1 MNNQK
6 REIIQS
12 QSIWLCIICQLN
24 YCHNKFFLVIKF
36 SSSLILLNLVFFLQC
51 SFQHVGLYHFVNYIT
66 MSRSSPDCRLRRRNI
81 CQADSCT

>member
-36 SSSLILLNLVFFLQC
+36 SSSLILLNLVFFFFYNVL
-51 SFQHVGLYHFVNYIT
+51 FNMLVFII
-66 MSRSSPDCRLRRRNI
+66 SSI
-81 CQADSCT
+81 I

>member
-24 YCHNKFFLVIKF
+24 YCHNQFFLVIKF
-36 SSSLILLNLVFFLQC
+36 SSSLILLNFFFFFFYNVLFNMLVF
-51 SFQHVGLYHFVNYIT
+51 II
-66 MSRSSPDCRLRRRNI
+66 SSI
-81 CQADSCT
+81 I

>member
-36 SSSLILLNLVFFLQC
+36 SSSLILLNFFFYNVLFTMLVF
-51 SFQHVGLYHFVNYIT
+51 II
-66 MSRSSPDCRLRRRNI
+66 SSI
-81 CQADSCT
+81 I

>member
-36 SSSLILLNLVFFLQC
+36 SSSLILLNLFFYNVLFNILVF
-51 SFQHVGLYHFVNYIT
+51 II
-66 MSRSSPDCRLRRRNI
+66 SSI
-81 CQADSCT
+81 I

>member
-12 QSIWLCIICQLN
+12 QSILLCIICQLN

-36 SSSLILLNLVFFLQC
+36 SSSLILLNLFFYNVLFNMLVF
-51 SFQHVGLYHFVNYIT
+51 II
-66 MSRSSPDCRLRRRNI
+66 SSI
-81 CQADSCT
+81 I

>member
-36 SSSLILLNLVFFLQC
+36 SSSLILLNLFFYNVLFNMLVF
-51 SFQHVGLYHFVNYIT
+51 II
-66 MSRSSPDCRLRRRNI
+66 SSI
-81 CQADSCT
+81 I

>member
-12 QSIWLCIICQLN
+12 QSICLCIICQLN
-24 YCHNKFFLVIKF
+24 YCHKFFLVIKF
-36 SSSLILLNLVFFLQC
+36 SSSLILLNLFFLQC
-51 SFQHVGLYHFVNYIT
+51 SFQHVALYHFVNYIT

>member
-36 SSSLILLNLVFFLQC
+36 SSSLILLNLFFFYNVLFNMLVF
-51 SFQHVGLYHFVNYIT
+51 II
-66 MSRSSPDCRLRRRNI
+66 SSI
-81 CQADSCT
+81 I

>member
-36 SSSLILLNLVFFLQC
+36 SSSLILLKFFFFYNVLFNMLVF
-51 SFQHVGLYHFVNYIT
+51 II
-66 MSRSSPDCRLRRRNI
+66 SSI
-81 CQADSCT
+81 I

>member
-36 SSSLILLNLVFFLQC
+36 SSSLILLNLFFYNALFNMLVF
-51 SFQHVGLYHFVNYIT
+51 II
-66 MSRSSPDCRLRRRNI
+66 SSI
-81 CQADSCT
+81 I

>member
-36 SSSLILLNLVFFLQC
+36 SSSLILLNFFFYNVLFNMLVF
-51 SFQHVGLYHFVNYIT
+51 II
-66 MSRSSPDCRLRRRNI
+66 SSI
-81 CQADSCT
+81 I

>member
-12 QSIWLCIICQLN
+12 QSILLCIICQLN

-36 SSSLILLNLVFFLQC
+36 SSSLILLNFFFYNVLFNMLVF
-51 SFQHVGLYHFVNYIT
+51 II
-66 MSRSSPDCRLRRRNI
+66 SSI
-81 CQADSCT
+81 I